1 VEGGRVSEAT
11 LHLAEPHGDLAACDR
26 EPIHLSSAIQPHG
39 ALLALDRDLRV
50 ERASANAASFVG
62 LTLDPLQASEP
73 PGLETVLPPA
83 WHDLAGQVRAWLDGG
98 ERIFLAGGLGA
109 SGRRVTALAQ
119 RLRDGGV
126 LLEFEAGSLD
136 FHAAGRLQA
145 RVQADLEQLGRAE
158 DLHGLCALAAGQVR
172 ELTGFNRVLIYRF
185 TEAWDGVVVAE
196 DGDGALPSYLGLRF
210 PASDIPS
217 QARELYRL
225 NRVRIIPDAQY
236 QPQPIRMAGAAPEPE
251 PLDLSA
257 SVLRSVSPVH
267 LEYMRNMGTAASMSV
282 SILVEGRL
290 WGLISCHHATP
301 RLVSLQVR
309 NACDFLAQVTA
320 LQISALER
328 TSEASRRIELAAVQ
342 AELLARMARERQFT
356 SGLALKPAAWLAL
369 AGATG
374 AAAVVEG
381 EVTAAGLTPER
392 TQILDLIDW
401 LNREEQSDVFCTHE
415 LGERFPP
422 ARGYAD
428 VASGVLA
435 LRTSQLHCSYV
446 LWFRPEVIQEVTWGG
461 DPRKA
466 VQETTGR
473 LTPRTSFEQ
482 WKEKVRGRA
491 TPWESAVVETARAFR
506 HAILNVVL
514 RQAEER
520 AELAGE
526 LQRSNRELEAFSYS
540 VSHDLR
546 APFRHIVGYAEL
558 LQERED
564 RLDETSGRYVRSIR
578 DSAISAARLVDDLLQ
593 FSKVGRATLSTGRV
607 DMNKLVAEARR
618 SLEPDLD
625 GREIDW
631 RLETLPPAFGDAT
644 MLRQVLVNL
653 ISNAAKYTR
662 PRPKAQ
668 IAVYAES
675 SGAETTYVVADNGV
689 GFDMAYAG
697 KLFGVF
703 QRLHRAE
710 EFEGTGI
717 GLAIAQRVVER
728 HGGRIWAEGAVDR
741 GASFRFALPRVTP
754 GELHG

>member
-1 VEGGRVSEAT
+1 VNDAAQINAT
-11 LHLAEPHGDLAACDR
+11 LTAVEPHGDISACDR

-39 ALLALDRDLRV
+39 ALLALDDELRV
-50 ERASANAASFVG
+50 VRASENAASW
-62 LTLDPLQASEP
+62 LSLLADPLASDRPLPLAEVLA
-73 PGLETVLPPA
+73 PGWGDLPTQLES
-83 WHDLAGQVRAWLDGG
+83 WLDGA
-98 ERIFLAGGLGA
+98 ERLVLAAGPGPQ
-109 SGRRVTALAQ
+109 GRRATALAQ
-119 RLRDGGV
+119 RLRDGGA
-126 LLEFEAGSLD
+126 LLEFEAGNLD

-145 RVQADLEQLGRAE
+145 RVQADLEQLGQAG
-158 DLHGLCALAAGQVR
+158 DLDALCKLVAAQVR
-172 ELTGFNRVLIYRF
+172 VLTGFNRVMVYRF
-185 TEAWDGVVVAE
+185 TEEWDGVVVAE
-196 DGDGALPSYLGLRF
+196 DGDGTLPSYLGLRF
-210 PASDIPS
+210 PASDIPR

-225 NRVRIIPDAQY
+225 NRVRIIPDADY
-236 QPQPIRMAGAAPEPE
+236 GPQPVRMAGGLPELE

-282 SILVEGRL
+282 SILADGRL

-309 NACDFLAQVTA
+309 NACDFLAQVMA
-320 LQISALER
+320 LQVSARER
-328 TSEASRRIELAAVQ
+328 TAEASRRVELAAVQ
-342 AELLARMARERQFT
+342 AELLARMARERQFA
-356 SGLALKPAAWLAL
+356 SGLALRPAAWLAL
-369 AGATG
+369 AGAGG
-374 AAAVVEG
+374 AAAVVDG
-381 EVTAAGLTPER
+381 DVTTAGLTPER

-401 LNREEQSDVFCTHE
+401 LNREDRSEVFCTHV
-415 LGERFPP
+415 LGERFP
-422 ARGYAD
+422 AAQAYAE

-435 LRTSQLHCSYV
+435 IRTSQLHPSYV

-466 VQETTGR
+466 VEADTGR
-473 LTPRTSFEQ
+473 LTPRKSFDQ

-491 TPWESAVVETARAFR
+491 TAWESAVVETARAFR
-506 HAILNVVL
+506 NAILNVVL

-564 RLDETSGRYVRSIR
+564 KLDETSARYVRSIR

-593 FSKVGRATLSTGRV
+593 FSKVGRATLSTSRV

-625 GREIDW
+625 GREIEW
-631 RLETLPPAFGDAT
+631 RVEELPPAFGDAT

-662 PRPKAQ
+662 PRAHAQ
-668 IAVYAES
+668 ITLYAEQ
-675 SGAETTYVVADNGV
+675 GEAETTYVVKDNGV

-728 HGGRIWAEGAVDR
+728 HGGRIFAESGLDR
-741 GASFRFALPRVTP
+741 GATFRFALPRAVT
-754 GELHG
+754 GGANG

>member
-1 VEGGRVSEAT
+1 VTDAALTGAALTGAV
-11 LHLAEPHGDLAACDR
+11 PHGDLAACDR
-26 EPIHLSSAIQPHG
+26 EPIHLSNAIQPHG
-39 ALLALDRDLRV
+39 ALLVLNPDLQV
-50 ERASANAASFVG
+50 TRASVNARTWLG
-62 LTLDPLQASEP
+62 LAVDPLDGAQANL
-73 PGLETVLPPA
+73 GDIMPA
-83 WHDLAGQVRAWLDGG
+83 AWGDLAAQVQAWLDGG
-98 ERIFLAGGLGA
+98 ERILLAGGPGPG
-109 SGRRVTALAQ
+109 GRRATALAQ

-126 LLEFEAGSLD
+126 LLEFETGNLD

-145 RVQADLEQLGRAE
+145 RVQADLEQLAQSSGLE
-158 DLHGLCALAAGQVR
+158 PLCALVAGQVR
-172 ELTGFNRVLIYRF
+172 ALTGFNRVMVYRF
-185 TEAWDGVVVAE
+185 TEEWDGVVVAE

-210 PASDIPS
+210 PASDIPR

-225 NRVRIIPDAQY
+225 NRVRIIPDAGY
-236 QPQPIRMAGAAPEPE
+236 SPQPIRPVAGEPDAE
-251 PLDLSA
+251 PFDLSA
-257 SVLRSVSPVH
+257 SVLRSVSPIH
-267 LEYMRNMGTAASMSV
+267 LEYMRNMGTIASMSV

-290 WGLISCHHATP
+290 WGLISCHHASP

-309 NACDFLAQVTA
+309 NACDLLAQVVA
-320 LQISALER
+320 LQVSALER
-328 TSEASRRIELAAVQ
+328 TADASRRVELAAVQ
-342 AELLARMARERQFT
+342 AELLARMARERQFS
-356 SGLALKPAAWLAL
+356 SGLALRPSAWLAL

-374 AAAVVEG
+374 GAAVIEG
-381 EVTAAGLTPER
+381 DVTTAGLTPER

-401 LNREEQSDVFCTHE
+401 LNREDRSEVFCTHT
-415 LGERFPP
+415 LGERYPL
-422 ARGYAD
+422 AQGYAE

-435 LRTSQLHCSYV
+435 IRTSQLHPSYV

-466 VQETTGR
+466 VEPGALR
-473 LTPRTSFEQ
+473 LTPRKSFEQ

-491 TPWESAVVETARAFR
+491 TPWENAVVETARAFR
-506 HAILNVVL
+506 NAILNVVL

-564 RLDETSGRYVRSIR
+564 KLDETSARYVRSIR

-593 FSKVGRATLSTGRV
+593 FSKVGRATLSTSRV

-625 GREIDW
+625 GREIEW
-631 RLETLPPAFGDAT
+631 RVEALPSAFGDAT
-644 MLRQVLVNL
+644 MLRQTLVNL

-662 PRPKAQ
+662 PRPRAQ
-668 IAVYAES
+668 IIIYAEQ
-675 SGAETTYVVADNGV
+675 GETEIVYVVKDNGV

-741 GASFRFALPRVTP
+741 GATFRFALPRVSTE
-754 GELHG
+754 GRHG

>member
-1 VEGGRVSEAT
+1 MTAT
-11 LHLAEPHGDLAACDR
+11 PHGDLAACDQ
-26 EPIHLSSAIQPHG
+26 EPIHLSGAIQPHG
-39 ALLALDRDLRV
+39 ALLALDADLGIV
-50 ERASANAASFVG
+50 RASVNAWSWLG
-62 LTLDPLQASEP
+62 LTGDPLATAATPLAEALP
-73 PGLETVLPPA
+73 AGWAELPGLLQ
-83 WHDLAGQVRAWLDGG
+83 GWLDGG
-98 ERIFLAGGLGA
+98 ERILLAGGPGA
-109 SGRRVTALAQ
+109 GGRRATALAQ

-126 LLEFEAGSLD
+126 LLEFETGSLD

-145 RVQADLEQLGRAE
+145 RVQADLEQLGQAGE
-158 DLHGLCALAAGQVR
+158 LQALCNLLATQVR
-172 ELTGFNRVLIYRF
+172 GLTGFNRVLVYRF
-185 TEAWDGVVVAE
+185 TEAWDGVVRAE

-210 PASDIPS
+210 PASDIPR
-217 QARELYRL
+217 QARELYRM
-225 NRVRIIPDAQY
+225 NRVRIIPDADY
-236 QPQPIRMAGAAPEPE
+236 TPQPIGMAAPGEAG

-309 NACDFLAQVTA
+309 NACDFLAQVAA

-328 TSEASRRIELAAVQ
+328 TAEASRRVELAAVQ
-342 AELLARMARERQFT
+342 ADLLARMARERQFA
-356 SGLALKPAAWLAL
+356 SGLALRPSAWLAL

-381 EVTAAGLTPER
+381 EVTTAGLTPER
-392 TQILDLIDW
+392 SRILELVDW
-401 LNREEQSDVFCTHE
+401 LNRTEQADVFSTAT
-415 LGERFPP
+415 LGAEFP
-422 ARGYAD
+422 AAQAYAE

-435 LRTSQLHCSYV
+435 IRTSQLHPSYV
-446 LWFRPEVIQEVTWGG
+446 LWFRPEVISEVTWGG
-461 DPRKA
+461 DPNKA
-466 VQETTGR
+466 VEAGTDR
-473 LTPRTSFEQ
+473 LTPRKSFEQ

-491 TPWESAVVETARAFR
+491 TPWESAVVETARAFCT
-506 HAILNVVL
+506 AILNVVL

-540 VSHDLR
+540 ISHDLR

-558 LQERED
+558 LQAREAE
-564 RLDETSGRYVRSIR
+564 LDETSTRYVRSIR

-593 FSKVGRATLSTGRV
+593 FSKVGRATLSTSRV

-618 SLEPDLD
+618 SLEPDLE
-625 GREIDW
+625 GRGIEWRIDA
-631 RLETLPPAFGDAT
+631 LPPAFGDAT
-644 MLRQVLVNL
+644 MLRQTLVNL

-662 PRPKAQ
+662 PRARAC
-668 IAVYAES
+668 IRVYAEEG
-675 SGAETTYVVADNGV
+675 GAETVYTVEDNGV

-728 HGGRIWAEGAVDR
+728 HGGRIWGEGALDR
-741 GASFRFALPRVTP
+741 GASFRFALPNAMR
-754 GELHG
+754 EARHG